1 MSYLSRRLTSHKRSE
16 IVELVALRYIKIT
29 TALESTRTKLYVAA
43 IANVTSIYEFNL
55 DLNSGSSLRRVDLR
69 FSLTGFDDDVVFGE
83 VDE

>member
-43 IANVTSIYEFNL
+43 IATSIYEFNL